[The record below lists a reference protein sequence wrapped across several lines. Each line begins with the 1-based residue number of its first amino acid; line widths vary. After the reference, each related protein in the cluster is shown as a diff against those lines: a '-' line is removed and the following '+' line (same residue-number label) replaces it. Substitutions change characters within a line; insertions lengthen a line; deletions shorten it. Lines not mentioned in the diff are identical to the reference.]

1 MEVGGD
7 VTKVN
12 NMSNPFQ
19 NTSKCFLKKLKN
31 QVFCV
36 ALRNLKLPPWV
47 TVGPIL
53 RNATNSK
60 YVFYFKKNTALLSD
74 RLYI

>member
-19 NTSKCFLKKLKN
+19 NTFLKKLKN

-36 ALRNLKLPPWV
+36 ALRNLQLPPWV
-47 TVGPIL
+47 TVFCATQQIL
-53 RNATNSK
+53 NMYSTL
-60 YVFYFKKNTALLSD
+60 KKTQHC
-74 RLYI
+74 